1 MQSSS
6 GMPAQPEAILEWLQK
21 EMGYR
26 PLGPYASSAKAAVP
40 AAESLRKTCRG
51 NMIPVWNFLL
61 KRVKS
66 DKTVEN
72 IRRNILVHGADDVDK
87 GRRKGK
93 LGVGKEE
100 TSSSSSREMALQE
113 REMAEKEVE
122 RLRQIV
128 RRQRKELKARMIE
141 VSREEAERKRY
152 SIINAFF
159 VFEAEGEILGSYGR
173 IQRCKLTDW
182 FSIYRHKQV
191 MLEAY
196 DQQCDEAAKIFAEY
210 HKLLRY
216 YVNQARDAQRS
227 SIDSSSEMVTSFPA
241 NNEKELYSTVKGSKS
256 ADDVILIETT
266 RERNIRK
273 VCESLAVQMS
283 EKIRSSFPAYEG
295 SAIHVNPELEA
306 AKLVIDID
314 GDLPTEI
321 KDVIADCLKSPPY
334 LLQAITSYTQRL
346 KTLITREIEKIDVRA
361 DAEALRYKYEN
372 NTIIEASSTDI
383 SSPLQYHLYGNGKLG
398 GDAPSRGTENQ
409 LLERQKAHVQQFLAT
424 EDALNK
430 AAEARNTSQ
439 LLLKRLHGSGD
450 AVSSHSIVTAGTSQ
464 NMSSLRQLELEVW
477 AKERE
482 AAGLHASL
490 NTLMSEVHRLDKLC
504 AERKEAENSLRK
516 KWKKIE
522 EFDARRSELES
533 IYKALL
539 KANMDAASFWSQ
551 QPLAAREYAS
561 STIIPACNVVVDLS
575 NNAQDL
581 IDKEV
586 SAFYRTPDNS
596 LYMLPSTPQRRAQ
609 GARRMR
615 LTEKRLW
622 NSEAMHVSEVRAS
635 VRLWHGRGAPPAHF
649 FFCTPGVP
657 FLRLRLCR
665 RLPKARP
672 GARLQ
677 NSARLLAPEAMEA
690 LLESMG
696 ANGSTGPEAVAT
708 AERNAAVLTARAGA
722 RDPSAVPSICRISA
736 ALQYPAGSDGLD
748 PGLASVLESMEFC
761 LKLRGSEACVLED
774 LTKAIN
780 LVHVRRDLVESGHAL
795 LNHAHRAQQEY
806 DRTTNYC
813 LNVASE
819 QEKTVSEKWLP
830 ELSNAVLNAQKCL
843 EDCKYVRGLLDE
855 WWEQPASTVV
865 DWVAI
870 DGENVA
876 AWQNHVKQLL
886 AFYDNIQVGQS
897 GSFTSRLAVWAVR
910 LANAMGH
917 VAKFYE
923 RRWGKDTE
931 LVQLRYADFIACVVQ
946 HNRSME
952 IWKDKYSGLAI
963 NAAFQHLKL

>member
-1 MQSSS
+1 MQSA
-6 GMPAQPEAILEWLQK
+6 AQPDAILEWLQK

-26 PLGPYASSAKAAVP
+26 PLGPYASSAKVAVP
-40 AAESLRKTCRG
+40 TADSLRKICRG

-66 DKTVEN
+66 EKTVEN
-72 IRRNILVHGADDVDK
+72 IRRNILVHGADDGDK
-87 GRRKGK
+87 GRRREKS
-93 LGVGKEE
+93 GVGKGE
-100 TSSSSSREMALQE
+100 TGGGSSREMALQE
-113 REMAEKEVE
+113 RELAEKEVE

-128 RRQRKELKARMIE
+128 RRQRKELKVRMIE
-141 VSREEAERKRY
+141 VSREEAERRRMLDER
-152 SIINAFF
+152 SN
-159 VFEAEGEILGSYGR
+159 
-173 IQRCKLTDW
+173 
-182 FSIYRHKQV
+182 YRHKQV

-196 DQQCDEAAKIFAEY
+196 DQQSDEAAKIFAEY
-210 HKLLRY
+210 HKRLRR
-216 YVNQARDAQRS
+216 YVIQARDAQRS
-227 SIDSSSEMVTSFPA
+227 SADSNETVTIFPA
-241 NNEKELYSTVKGSKS
+241 NSDQELYSTVKGGKP
-256 ADDVILIETT
+256 ADDVILIETA
-266 RERNIRK
+266 REKNIRK
-273 VCESLAVQMS
+273 LCESLATQMA

-295 SAIHVNPELEA
+295 NGIYVNPQSEA
-306 AKLVIDID
+306 ANLGIDFD
-314 GDLPTEI
+314 FDLPTEI
-321 KDVIADCLKSPPY
+321 KDLLAVCLKSPPQ
-334 LLQAITSYTQRL
+334 LLLAITSYTQWL
-346 KTLITREIEKIDVRA
+346 KTQITKEIDKIDIRA

-372 NTIIEASSTDI
+372 DTIVEASSTDI
-383 SSPLQYHLYGNGKLG
+383 GSPLQYHLYSNGKLG

-439 LLLKRLHGSGD
+439 LLLKRLNGSGD
-450 AVSSHSIVTAGTSQ
+450 TVSSNSLVSAGTSQ

-482 AAGLHASL
+482 AAGFRASL
-490 NTLMSEVHRLDKLC
+490 NTLVSEVHRLDKLC

-561 STIIPACNVVVDLS
+561 SSVIPACNIVMDLS
-575 NNAQDL
+575 NRSKDL

-586 SAFYRTPDNS
+586 QAFYRTPDNS
-596 LYMLPSTPQRRAQ
+596 LYMLPSTPQ
-609 GARRMR
+609 
-615 LTEKRLW
+615 
-622 NSEAMHVSEVRAS
+622 
-635 VRLWHGRGAPPAHF
+635 
-649 FFCTPGVP
+649 
-657 FLRLRLCR
+657 
-665 RLPKARP
+665 
-672 GARLQ
+672 
-677 NSARLLAPEAMEA
+677 A

-696 ANGSTGPEAVAT
+696 ANASTGPEAVAT
-708 AERNAAVLTARAGA
+708 AEKNAAVLTARAGN

-736 ALQYPAGSDGLD
+736 ALQYSAGFDGLD
-748 PGLASVLESMEFC
+748 AGLASVLESMEFC

-774 LTKAIN
+774 LAKTID
-780 LVHVRRDLVESGHAL
+780 LVHVRQNLVESGHAL

-830 ELSNAVLNAQKCL
+830 ELTNAVSNAQKCL
-843 EDCKYVRGLLDE
+843 EDCTYVRGLLDE

-865 DWVAI
+865 DWVSV

-886 AFYDNIQVGQS
+886 AFYD
-897 GSFTSRLAVWAVR
+897 
-910 LANAMGH
+910 
-917 VAKFYE
+917 K
-923 RRWGKDTE
+923 
-931 LVQLRYADFIACVVQ
+931 
-946 HNRSME
+946 
-952 IWKDKYSGLAI
+952 
-963 NAAFQHLKL
+963 